1 MIPNVWVT
9 NSVYSN
15 EKRSHRKDQI
25 ATYRV
30 KTFLSGVC
38 VCEYECV
45 CVCVCVVYKGVN
57 SKGSEYVNITF
68 PKT

>member
-1 MIPNVWVT
+1 M
-9 NSVYSN
+9 
-15 EKRSHRKDQI
+15 EKKI
-25 ATYRV
+25 LGPTLCV
-30 KTFLSGVC
+30 CVC

>member
-1 MIPNVWVT
+1 MEKK
-9 NSVYSN
+9 NSRSN
-15 EKRSHRKDQI
+15 
-25 ATYRV
+25 T
-30 KTFLSGVC
+30 VC
-38 VCEYECV
+38 VCVCVSMSV

>member
-1 MIPNVWVT
+1 MC
-9 NSVYSN
+9 
-15 EKRSHRKDQI
+15 
-25 ATYRV
+25 
-30 KTFLSGVC
+30 VC
-38 VCEYECV
+38 VCVSMSV